1 MITTM
6 DRRVTDR
13 TATSSLAGTDTPAAP
28 AGQAMA
34 ALDDTMGGRDI
45 HNWITGAA

>member
-1 MITTM
+1 M
-6 DRRVTDR
+6 DRLGWDR